1 LWNERSEPGYGSA
14 MAVTAKGHIE
24 HLPSGSFRVHVY
36 AGTDPVTGKV
46 QRLKETCPAEAPAA
60 AALGRLLAQAQSQ
73 QVPVKDATLGLVL
86 EKYLEVTDLAAST
99 LATHESY
106 IRRVIRP
113 VLGDTAGRT
122 AVESFWW

>member
-1 LWNERSEPGYGSA
+1 
-14 MAVTAKGHIE
+14 MAVTAKGHTE

-36 AGTDPVTGKV
+36 AGTDPATGEAR
-46 QRLKETCPAEAPAA
+46 RLKETCPDEASASASASTAAAAA
-60 AALGRLLAQAQSQ
+60 AALGRLLAQAQSH
-73 QVPVKDATLGLVL
+73 QVPVRDANLGLVL
-86 EKYLEVTDLAAST
+86 DKYLEVTDLAEPT

>member
-1 LWNERSEPGYGSA
+1 

-24 HLPSGSFRVHVY
+24 HLPSGSFRVHVC

-46 QRLKETCPAEAPAA
+46 RRLKETCPAEASAA

-73 QVPVKDATLGLVL
+73 VPVRDATLGLVL
-86 EKYLEVTDLAAST
+86 ERYLEVADLAEST

-113 VLGDTAGRT
+113 VLGGTAGRT